1 MISPTRYTQSGDINI
16 DYQMFGH
23 GGVDLVVVSS
33 WVSSI
38 DMFWEEPGFTRF
50 LQRLGSFSR
59 VILFDK
65 RGTGLADR
73 VTNMPHSKSAWT
85 PWARCAPRC

>member
-1 MISPTRYTQSGDINI
+1 MVPQTKYARSGDINI
-16 DYQMFGH
+16 AYQAFGA
-23 GGVDLVVVSS
+23 GVVDLVVVPG

-38 DMFWEEPGFTRF
+38 DMFWEEPSFTRF

-65 RGTGLADR
+65 R
-73 VTNMPHSKSAWT
+73 
-85 PWARCAPRC
+85 